1 LTDSSLGIL
10 VLSPIEP
17 FPVTGGW
24 QTVIYNDI
32 KYLAARGHRM
42 HVLALTYDRSRDAG
56 DLSDIATP
64 EYFFIEKPP
73 QWVQV
78 LANLGRALPYTIV
91 RHEDARLRK
100 RATELV
106 RNGSVDVV
114 LVEDVVMGRYAGLL
128 KQTADVPTFL
138 RGHNVSTVVCQRFY
152 EAQRNPILRYLGQ
165 RQYRKFHRYESAVL
179 ETFDGVAQ
187 ISPADVGEARRLNPR
202 VEQEVLLS
210 GVDLDYF
217 AVAPFEARDEKTIVH
232 VGTLDGITKL
242 PAMVWFYD
250 KVLPRIQV
258 KHPQARLEL
267 AGRMPPC
274 RLRQVQRSDLI
285 VHGEVPDVRPFLAR
299 GGAFIAPQ
307 FVGSGIRVKILHAM
321 AAGNAVVA
329 TTVACEGLPVTDGVE
344 IFIADDEA
352 SFADRVGRLLSD
364 ASLREA
370 MGRRARHLVEER
382 FGWPR
387 IAEELEGHLR
397 AAIRRCRS
405 KATSV
410 CKVMGTW

>member
-1 LTDSSLGIL
+1 MIDPPLGIL
-10 VLSPIEP
+10 ILSPIEP
-17 FPVTGGW
+17 YPVTGGW

-32 KYLAARGHRM
+32 KFLAARGHRL
-42 HVLALTYDRSRDAG
+42 HLLALTYDRSRNAN
-56 DLSDIATP
+56 DLSDIAAA
-64 EYFFIEKPP
+64 EYFLIKKSPK
-73 QWVQV
+73 WVQV
-78 LANLGRALPYTIV
+78 AANFGRALPYTIV
-91 RHEDARLRK
+91 RHHDARLLK

-128 KQTADVPTFL
+128 KQTADVPAFL

-152 EAQRNPILRYLGQ
+152 ESQRNPILRYLGQ
-165 RQYRKFHRYESAVL
+165 RQYRKFSRYESAVL
-179 ETFDGVAQ
+179 ETFDGVSQ
-187 ISPADVGEARRLNPR
+187 ISPADVAEARRLNPR

-217 AVAPFEARDEKTIVH
+217 AVAPFEGRDDHTIVH

-242 PAMVWFYD
+242 PAMVWFYE
-250 KVLPRIQV
+250 KVLPRIQTRRP
-258 KHPQARLEL
+258 KARLEL
-267 AGRMPPC
+267 AGRIPPC
-274 RLRQVQRSDLI
+274 RLRQLKRPDLV
-285 VHGEVPDVRPFLAR
+285 VHGEVPDVRPFLAK

-321 AAGNAVVA
+321 AAGNAIVA
-329 TTVACEGLPVTDGVE
+329 TTVACEGLPVTDGEE

-352 SFADRVGRLLSD
+352 SFADRVGRLLAD

-370 MGRRARHLVEER
+370 MGRRARRLVEER

-397 AAIRRCRS
+397 AAIRRRAS
-405 KATSV
+405 KTL
-410 CKVMGTW
+410 GP